1 MREKEIL
8 SDDFWPGDRIEHLS
22 FDLSDTQPIQ
32 GFNYRWFDKK
42 KFWSDMH
49 YSVELGILLS
59 GEMNRY
65 YRGFHIDLVPG
76 NIWLC
81 NMWEPHG
88 FRIIEAPC
96 EIIFLMIFPPMLA
109 KMYFVE
115 SSDTN
120 WLAPFYVPPS
130 SRPQI
135 TKPQIKSRILSM
147 GQDLK
152 EILACSGKTSPLWLR
167 LKLLEVLL
175 VINEQWQHVPKSN
188 NSSTDSF
195 ERISKAVQMV
205 FESKN
210 KVTTQFAA
218 SQCSMNRNAFSSL
231 FSRIMGVRYSEFGL
245 LYRISAVAEQL
256 RKTSMPTKAI
266 ATHWGFTDTAHMH
279 HCFQRYYGCSP
290 SNYRKE
296 SSPHPAA

>member
-1 MREKEIL
+1 ML

-32 GFNYRWFDKK
+32 GFYYRWFDKRT
-42 KFWSDMH
+42 FWSDMH

-96 EIIFLMIFPPMLA
+96 EIVFFMIFPPMLA
-109 KMYFVE
+109 KMYFEE
-115 SSDTN
+115 SNDTN

-135 TKPQIKSRILSM
+135 TKPQIKSRILSI
-147 GQDLK
+147 GEDLK
-152 EILACSGKTSPLWLR
+152 EILGCSGKISPLWLR

-188 NSSTDSF
+188 NLSTDSF
-195 ERISKAVQMV
+195 ERISKAIQMV

-256 RKTSMPTKAI
+256 RKTSIPIKAI
-266 ATHWGFTDTAHMH
+266 ATHWGFTDTPHMH
-279 HCFQRYYGCSP
+279 HCFKRCYGCSP
-290 SNYRKE
+290 SKYRKE
-296 SSPHPAA
+296 SSPHTAA

>member
-1 MREKEIL
+1 MQEQEIL

-32 GFNYRWFDKK
+32 GFNHRWLDKK
-42 KFWSDMH
+42 TFWSDMH
-49 YSVELGILLS
+49 YSVELGIVLS
-59 GEMNRY
+59 GKINRY

-88 FRIIEAPC
+88 FKIIEAPC
-96 EIIFLMIFPPMLA
+96 EIVFFMIFPPMLA
-109 KMYFVE
+109 KMCFEE
-115 SSDTN
+115 SNHIN

-135 TKPQIKSRILSM
+135 TKPQIKNRILSI
-147 GQDLK
+147 GEDLK
-152 EILACSGKTSPLWLR
+152 EILGCSEKISPLWLR
-167 LKLLEVLL
+167 LKLLQVLL
-175 VINEQWQHVPKSN
+175 IINDQWKGVPKSN
-188 NSSTDSF
+188 NLSTDSF
-195 ERISKAVQMV
+195 ERISKAITIV

-231 FSRIMGVRYSEFGL
+231 FSRIMGIRYSEFGL

-256 RKTSMPTKAI
+256 RKTSIPIKAI
-266 ATHWGFTDTAHMH
+266 ATQWGFTDTAHMH
-279 HCFQRYYGCSP
+279 HCFRKYYGCSL
-290 SNYRKE
+290 SDYRKRFPQ
-296 SSPHPAA
+296 SARM

>member
-1 MREKEIL
+1 MREEKRL
-8 SDDFWPGDRIEHLS
+8 SDNFWPGDRIEHLS
-22 FDLSDTQPIQ
+22 FDLSDAQPIQ
-32 GFNYRWFDKK
+32 GFNYRWPGKK
-42 KFWSDMH
+42 IFWSDMH

-65 YRGFHIDLVPG
+65 YRDFHIDLVPG

-88 FRIIEAPC
+88 FKIIETPC
-96 EIIFLMIFPPMLA
+96 EIVFFMIFPPMLA
-109 KMYFVE
+109 RMYFEE
-115 SSDTN
+115 SNDTN

-135 TKPQIKSRILSM
+135 TKPQIKSRILSL
-147 GQDLK
+147 GEDLK
-152 EILACSGKTSPLWLR
+152 HILGGSGKISPLWPR

-175 VINEQWQHVPKSN
+175 VINDQWQHVPKSN
-188 NSSTDSF
+188 NLSTDSF

-245 LYRISAVAEQL
+245 LYRISSVAEQL
-256 RKTSMPTKAI
+256 RKTSFPIKAI

-279 HCFQRYYGCSP
+279 HCFKRYYGCSP
-290 SNYRKE
+290 ADYRNKF
-296 SSPHPAA
+296 SQHTKM